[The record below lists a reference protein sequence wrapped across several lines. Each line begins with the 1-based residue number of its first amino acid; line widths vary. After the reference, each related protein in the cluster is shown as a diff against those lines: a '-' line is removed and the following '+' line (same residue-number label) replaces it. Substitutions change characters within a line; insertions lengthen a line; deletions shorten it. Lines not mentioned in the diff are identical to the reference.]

1 MLIFILVPILTFIF
15 ILIFNTK
22 MFRFNM
28 LLHSSNKHIAIIGNG
43 GFARE
48 VACNLKKYSYNFYV
62 NKSFITKENINTVG
76 AIEDINF
83 DKSKILLC
91 IGDPVIR
98 KKIVDSLPKNV
109 NYMTYIDKYALILNK
124 ETVNIGVGSIIT
136 SGCLLTTNINI
147 GKFTVINLNTTIGH
161 DTTIGNFVTVSPG
174 VNISGNVNI
183 GNNNFYGSNVSIRD
197 NVTICDNVIVGMG
210 STVLK
215 NIQIPG
221 TYFGSPLKINI

>member
-1 MLIFILVPILTFIF
+1 MLILILTPILTFIL
-15 ILIFNTK
+15 ILNTP
-22 MFRFNM
+22 MFRFNT

-43 GFARE
+43 GFAKE
-48 VACNLKKYSYNFYV
+48 IASNLKKYSYNFYV
-62 NKSFITKENINTVG
+62 SKSFITKENINTVG
-76 AIEDINF
+76 AIEDIDF

-98 KKIVDSLPKNV
+98 KKIVDSLPKNAY
-109 NYMTYIDKYALILNK
+109 YMTYIHKYAHILDK
-124 ETVNIGVGSIIT
+124 ETVNIGTGSIIRP
-136 SGCLLTTNINI
+136 GCLLTTNINI
-147 GKFTVINLNTTIGH
+147 GKFTIINLNTTIGH
-161 DTTIGNFVTVSPG
+161 DTTIGNFVTISPG

-197 NVTICDNVIVGMG
+197 NVTICDDVKVGIG

-221 TYFGSPLKINI
+221 TYFGSPVKFNI

>member
-1 MLIFILVPILTFIF
+1 MLILILISILTFIL
-15 ILIFNTK
+15 ILNTT
-22 MFRFNM
+22 MFRFNT
-28 LLHSSNKHIAIIGNG
+28 LLYSSNKHIAIIGNG
-43 GFARE
+43 GFAKE
-48 VACNLKKYSYNFYV
+48 IACNLKKYSYNFYV
-62 NKSFITKENINTVG
+62 SRNFITKENINTVS
-76 AIEDINF
+76 AIEDIDF

-98 KKIVDSLPKNV
+98 RKIVDSLPKNV
-109 NYMTYIDKYALILNK
+109 SYMTYIDKYARILNK
-124 ETVNIGVGSIIT
+124 ETVNIGAGSIIT

-147 GKFTVINLNTTIGH
+147 GKFTIINLNTTIGH
-161 DTTIGNFVTVSPG
+161 DTTIGKFVTISPG

-197 NVTICDNVIVGMG
+197 NVTICDDVKVGMG

-221 TYFGSPLKINI
+221 TYFGSPLKFNI

>member
-1 MLIFILVPILTFIF
+1 MLILILIPILTFIL
-15 ILIFNTK
+15 ILNTT
-22 MFRFNM
+22 MFRFNT
-28 LLHSSNKHIAIIGNG
+28 LLYSSNKHIAIIGNG
-43 GFARE
+43 GFAKE
-48 VACNLKKYSYNFYV
+48 IACNLKKYSYNFYV
-62 NKSFITKENINTVG
+62 SKSFITKENINTVR
-76 AIEDINF
+76 AVEDIDF

-98 KKIVDSLPKNV
+98 RKIVDSLPKNV
-109 NYMTYIDKYALILNK
+109 SYMTYIDKYARILNK
-124 ETVNIGVGSIIT
+124 ETVNIGTGSIIT

-147 GKFTVINLNTTIGH
+147 GNFTIINLNTTIGH
-161 DTTIGNFVTVSPG
+161 DTTIGKFVTISPG

-197 NVTICDNVIVGMG
+197 NVTICDDVKVGMG

-221 TYFGSPLKINI
+221 TYFGSPLKFNI